1 MEVIKCSRCGS
12 FYINKANVCS
22 NCTHK
27 DNLELAQFKNFIEE
41 NGNTETYSISQVSSQ
56 TGILESNL
64 NRFLTYDGF
73 KGYKQLFQ

>member
-12 FYINKANVCS
+12 FYISNAKVCS

-27 DNLELAQFKNFIEE
+27 DNLELAQFKNFIE
-41 NGNTETYSISQVSSQ
+41 GNKNATYSISQVSSQ

-73 KGYKQLFQ
+73 KGYKNLFQ